1 MGNVHGASAKPTDD
15 FQGFSAGMPSP
26 PSEDIL
32 ENLENP
38 GKMDDLHKKCKEIFP
53 ANFEGAKIAVQK
65 GLSNHFQISHSL
77 NMSSLTPSGYRFG
90 ATYVGTQ
97 QYGQGEVYPI
107 LVGDVD
113 PSGNLNANMY
123 HKFTNE
129 ITSSLQA
136 QVQKSKLA
144 ALQCGVD
151 YKGRNFTSTLTI
163 CNPDLLTGTG
173 VIIGHYLQSVTRHV
187 DLGAEIAYQRT
198 PQLPGSQIAV
208 TSLAARYNGD
218 DYTVS
223 GTCGFAGFHLC
234 YYQKASSQLQLGV
247 ELETN
252 FRVQEAVASIGY
264 QIDIPKADMIFKGMV
279 DSNWNVGA
287 TLEKKLIPMPF
298 SLTLSGMLNHQKN
311 QFRLGLGFIIG

>member
-1 MGNVHGASAKPTDD
+1 LEGNEKADREAGRVRRAANLLLGYRTMYSDCSQEMMRRLREEWRTEYGLRGGPGEWTRAIFGKPADKPWFHNHRELSNKQITDINRILSGHANNNQFKNRMKPATHSPICNHAQNDDYCLLVVIMGNVHGASAKPTDD

-136 QVQKSKLA
+136 QV
-144 ALQCGVD
+144 
-151 YKGRNFTSTLTI
+151 STDNQVLFYFK
-163 CNPDLLTGTG
+163 
-173 VIIGHYLQSVTRHV
+173 IIFFVT
-187 DLGAEIAYQRT
+187 
-198 PQLPGSQIAV
+198 
-208 TSLAARYNGD
+208 
-218 DYTVS
+218 TV
-223 GTCGFAGFHLC
+223 
-234 YYQKASSQLQLGV
+234 QV
-247 ELETN
+247 E
-252 FRVQEAVASIGY
+252 
-264 QIDIPKADMIFKGMV
+264 
-279 DSNWNVGA
+279 
-287 TLEKKLIPMPF
+287 
-298 SLTLSGMLNHQKN
+298 KN
-311 QFRLGLGFIIG
+311 